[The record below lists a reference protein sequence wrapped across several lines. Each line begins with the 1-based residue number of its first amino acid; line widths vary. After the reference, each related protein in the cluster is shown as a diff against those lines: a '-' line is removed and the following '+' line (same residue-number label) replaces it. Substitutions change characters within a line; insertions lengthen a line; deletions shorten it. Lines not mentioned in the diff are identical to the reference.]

1 MLNIRLRTEYSFR
14 KAFGHTKKVVE
25 SAAGEAVG
33 ICDTGTWGHVAFD
46 KACKQLNKKPLFGTE
61 ISFVEDSTK
70 REKQPANQMAFIAK
84 SNKGLKELYELV
96 TKSTEKENFYYF
108 PRLSYSDLFD
118 VSDELIVLSGT
129 HPAWGMLPLAR
140 KNNLYIEI
148 NPMSCRKALDF
159 CEAKG
164 FKSIST
170 SDNYFPKVDDRK
182 GYEVLVGQ
190 NRINRTAPM
199 HILNEWE
206 LKDLVPWIP
215 DSAF

>member
-25 SAAGEAVG
+25 ASAGEAVG
-33 ICDTGTWGHVAFD
+33 ICDAGTWGHVAFD
-46 KACKQLNKKPLFGTE
+46 KACKELNKKPLFGTE
-61 ISFVEDSTK
+61 ISFVEDSTT

-118 VSDELIVLSGT
+118 ISDELIILSGT

-140 KNNLYIEI
+140 KNNLYI
-148 NPMSCRKALDF
+148 
-159 CEAKG
+159 
-164 FKSIST
+164 
-170 SDNYFPKVDDRK
+170 DNIV
-182 GYEVLVGQ
+182 
-190 NRINRTAPM
+190 N
-199 HILNEWE
+199 
-206 LKDLVPWIP
+206 
-215 DSAF
+215 